1 MKEHDQSIRIFTG
14 SEIDA
19 LALKARLEEAD
30 IGSMIHNE
38 FRSGLMAGF
47 VAGFPS
53 ETDLYISE
61 SDREAADA
69 ILTGFLAGN
78 EPEEQA

>member
-1 MKEHDQSIRIFTG
+1 MNDHDHTIRIFTG

-19 LALKARLEEAD
+19 LALRALLEEAG
-30 IGSMIHNE
+30 ISSMIRNDYQ
-38 FRSGLMAGF
+38 SGMLAGF

-53 ETDLYISE
+53 ESELYISDA
-61 SDREAADA
+61 DREAAEPTLA
-69 ILTGFLAGN
+69 GFLTRS